1 MADAMYAPVCTRFLT
16 YCVPLDARCAAYCE
30 TIMAMPHMR
39 EWIAAA
45 KNEPDEMSELD
56 VEF

>member
-1 MADAMYAPVCTRFLT
+1 MADAMYAPVCTRFVT
-16 YCVPLDARCAAYCE
+16 YDLKLDAACAGYCE

-45 KNEPDEMSELD
+45 KTEPEDVMELD